1 MAILTTFL
9 CKKLAI
15 FWISNVSCALIK
27 VIKVFKSNHFTILW
41 STSPGTHKIVTL
53 TPQILFLAF
62 SLIYTCSADQPRS
75 YNPEPSYGPA
85 NYDFSWSVLDSYS
98 KNNFGQESIL

>member
-1 MAILTTFL
+1 
-9 CKKLAI
+9 
-15 FWISNVSCALIK
+15 
-27 VIKVFKSNHFTILW
+27 
-41 STSPGTHKIVTL
+41 L